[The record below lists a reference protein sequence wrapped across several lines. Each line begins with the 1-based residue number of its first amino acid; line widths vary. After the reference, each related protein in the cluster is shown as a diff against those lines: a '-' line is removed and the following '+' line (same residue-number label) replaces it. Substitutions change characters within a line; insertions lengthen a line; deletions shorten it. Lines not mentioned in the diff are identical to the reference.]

1 MGREN
6 PDNIRG
12 FQARLI
18 EMVELELYD

>member
-18 EMVELELYD
+18 KMVELELYD